1 MTDTTIKPKPAKAAA
16 PVIPLFEM
24 PKFDIPSFDMPKFEV
39 PAAFREFAEKG
50 VAQSKEAYEKFKAA
64 ADENTATLETV
75 YSAATQGSTEYG
87 LKMIEIARFNT
98 NVAFNFVEKLF
109 GVKSPS
115 ELVELTTAHSR
126 TQFETLSA
134 QGKELAGLAQK
145 VASDTAEPI
154 KSGVSKAMKKVA
166 LRAKKVSCVSSPGQL
181 PGLLFERPGPI
192 ARPKAGPESL
202 AKEGCCS

>member
-87 LKMIEIARFNT
+87 LKVIEIARANT
-98 NVAFNFVEKLF
+98 NAYFDFVGSLF

-115 ELVELTTAHSR
+115 ELIELTTAHSR

-166 LRAKKVSCVSSPGQL
+166 
-181 PGLLFERPGPI
+181 
-192 ARPKAGPESL
+192 
-202 AKEGCCS
+202 